1 MYRYVAR
8 ANVDHYLGLLQID
21 DILPHNRSVITKL
34 LVEEEDKLGHDLE
47 RLEFAETRAA
57 ASRDRMNRQRNLRD
71 SFIDG
76 SSERAQADRLLVN
89 LEALHQ
95 LLDGFCHQMR
105 HRVNACSL

>member
-8 ANVDHYLGLLQID
+8 ANVDHYLGLLHID
-21 DILPHNRSVITKL
+21 NIPRHNREVITKL

-47 RLEFAETRAA
+47 QLEFAERRAA
-57 ASRDRMNRQRNLRD
+57 ASRDRVNRQRNLRD

-76 SSERAQADRLLVN
+76 SSERAQADRLLAN

-105 HRVNACSL
+105 QKVNSCTL